1 MSGSNALQWHSS
13 ADRAIA
19 HFMVPCGCQWLYHYF
34 KLETDTKIK
43 KMDNLDDLSRCFGL
57 KLLNEEA
64 IEDEEVVIMEAIL
77 AKMARDP
84 RPPSQMPRTIIIP
97 KVNS

>member
-1 MSGSNALQWHSS
+1 
-13 ADRAIA
+13 
-19 HFMVPCGCQWLYHYF
+19 MVPCGSQWLYAYF

-77 AKMARDP
+77 AKMAKDP
-84 RPPSQMPRTIIIP
+84 RPPSQMPRTIYFQRSNHNVLRILY
-97 KVNS
+97 